1 MKSNAIYTTSD
12 AGLNRFFG
20 KIYGLVGIGVGLS
33 AVISYLMLFP
43 LSHLFVNIL
52 MNYSWI
58 YMAAIFVELALVFLA
73 SGAARRNTPAALP
86 LFLVYSALNGFTLS
100 FIIVQYT
107 QAIVF
112 QAFLSTAIVFFVM
125 ALIGVSIKRDLS
137 GMVKFLMAALIGI
150 IVASLVNIFFAS
162 STTSSTMSFVISIVS
177 VLIFSGLIA
186 YDNQLIKKV
195 YYSTNGQVTDGWA
208 VSMALSL
215 YLDFINLFLNILRIF
230 ARHD

>member
-1 MKSNAIYTTSD
+1 MESNAIYTTSD
-12 AGLNRFFG
+12 AGLSRFFG

-43 LSHLFVNIL
+43 LSHVFVNIL
-52 MNYSWI
+52 MNYSWV
-58 YMAAIFVELALVFLA
+58 YMAALFLEFGLVFLA

-112 QAFLSTAIVFFVM
+112 QAFLSTAIVFFIM

-137 GMVKFLMAALIGI
+137 GMAKFLMA
-150 IVASLVNIFFAS
+150 
-162 STTSSTMSFVISIVS
+162 
-177 VLIFSGLIA
+177 VLIVA
-186 YDNQLIKKV
+186 YDNQMIKKV
-195 YYSTNGQVTDGWA
+195 YYGTNGQVTDGWA

-215 YLDFINLFLNILRIF
+215 YLDFINLFLNILRLF
-230 ARHD
+230 ARRN

>member
-20 KIYGLVGIGVGLS
+20 KVYGLVGIGVGLS

-58 YMAAIFVELALVFLA
+58 YMAAIFIELALVFLA

-100 FIIVQYT
+100 FIIAQYT

-125 ALIGVSIKRDLS
+125 ALIGVSIKRDL
-137 GMVKFLMAALIGI
+137 
-150 IVASLVNIFFAS
+150 
-162 STTSSTMSFVISIVS
+162 
-177 VLIFSGLIA
+177 
-186 YDNQLIKKV
+186 
-195 YYSTNGQVTDGWA
+195 
-208 VSMALSL
+208 
-215 YLDFINLFLNILRIF
+215 
-230 ARHD
+230 

>member
-112 QAFLSTAIVFFVM
+112 QAFLSTAIVFFVI

-150 IVASLVNIFFAS
+150 IVASLVNIFFA
-162 STTSSTMSFVISIVS
+162 SSTMSFVISIVS

>member
-1 MKSNAIYTTSD
+1 MESNAIYTTSD
-12 AGLNRFFG
+12 AGLSRFFG
-20 KIYGLVGIGVGLS
+20 KIYGLVGMGVGLS

-43 LSHLFVNIL
+43 LSHVFVNIL
-52 MNYSWI
+52 MNYSWV
-58 YMAAIFVELALVFLA
+58 YMAALFLEFGLVFLA

-112 QAFLSTAIVFFVM
+112 QAFLSTAIVFFIM

-137 GMVKFLMAALIGI
+137 GMAKFLMAALIGI
-150 IVASLVNIFFAS
+150 IVASLINIF
-162 STTSSTMSFVISIVS
+162 IVS
-177 VLIFSGLIA
+177 ILIFSGLIA

-195 YYSTNGQVTDGWA
+195 YYGANGQVTDGWA

-215 YLDFINLFLNILRIF
+215 YLDFINLFLNILRLF
-230 ARHD
+230 ARRN

>member
-1 MKSNAIYTTSD
+1 MESNAIYTTSD
-12 AGLNRFFG
+12 AGLSRFFG
-20 KIYGLVGIGVGLS
+20 KIYGLVGMGVGLS

-43 LSHLFVNIL
+43 LSHVFVNIL
-52 MNYSWI
+52 MNYSWV
-58 YMAAIFVELALVFLA
+58 YMAALFLEFGLVFLA

-112 QAFLSTAIVFFVM
+112 FIM

-137 GMVKFLMAALIGI
+137 GMAKFLMAALIGI
-150 IVASLVNIFFAS
+150 IVASLINIFFAS
-162 STTSSTMSFVISIVS
+162 SMMSFVISIVS
-177 VLIFSGLIA
+177 ILIFSGLIA
-186 YDNQLIKKV
+186 YDNQMIKKV
-195 YYSTNGQVTDGWA
+195 YYGTNGQVTDGWA

-215 YLDFINLFLNILRIF
+215 YLDFINLFLNILRLF
-230 ARHD
+230 ARRN

>member
-1 MKSNAIYTTSD
+1 MESNAIYTTSD

-20 KIYGLVGIGVGLS
+20 KIYGLVGMGVGLS

-52 MNYSWI
+52 MNYSWV
-58 YMAAIFVELALVFLA
+58 YMAALFLEFGLVFLA

-100 FIIVQYT
+100 FISVQYT

-112 QAFLSTAIVFFVM
+112 QAFLSTAIVFFIM
-125 ALIGVSIKRDLS
+125 ALIGVTIKRDLS
-137 GMVKFLMAALIGI
+137 GMAKFLMAALIGI
-150 IVASLVNIFFAS
+150 IVASLINIFFAS
-162 STTSSTMSFVISIVS
+162 SMMSFVISIVS
-177 VLIFSGLIA
+177 ILIFSGLIA
-186 YDNQLIKKV
+186 WTINQMIKKV
-195 YYSTNGQVTDGWA
+195 YYGTNGQVTDGWA

-215 YLDFINLFLNILRIF
+215 FTWISLTYS
-230 ARHD
+230 

>member
-1 MKSNAIYTTSD
+1 MESNAIYTTSD

-20 KIYGLVGIGVGLS
+20 KIYGLVGMGVGLS

-52 MNYSWI
+52 MNYSWV
-58 YMAAIFVELALVFLA
+58 YMAALFLEFGLVFLA

-112 QAFLSTAIVFFVM
+112 QAFLSTAIVFFIM
-125 ALIGVSIKRDLS
+125 ALIGVTIKRDLS
-137 GMVKFLMAALIGI
+137 GMAKFLMAALIGI
-150 IVASLVNIFFAS
+150 IVASL
-162 STTSSTMSFVISIVS
+162 MSFVISIVS
-177 VLIFSGLIA
+177 ILIFSGLIA
-186 YDNQLIKKV
+186 YDNQMIKKV
-195 YYSTNGQVTDGWA
+195 YYGTNGQVTDGWA

-215 YLDFINLFLNILRIF
+215 YLDFINLFLNILRLF
-230 ARHD
+230 ARRN

>member
-1 MKSNAIYTTSD
+1 M
-12 AGLNRFFG
+12 
-20 KIYGLVGIGVGLS
+20 
-33 AVISYLMLFP
+33 
-43 LSHLFVNIL
+43 
-52 MNYSWI
+52 
-58 YMAAIFVELALVFLA
+58 A

-162 STTSSTMSFVISIVS
+162 STMSFVISIVS

-186 YDNQLIKKV
+186 YDNQLIKRFIIVLMVK
-195 YYSTNGQVTDGWA
+195 SQMDGR
-208 VSMALSL
+208 
-215 YLDFINLFLNILRIF
+215 FLWRLVFTWILLTCS
-230 ARHD
+230 

>member
-1 MKSNAIYTTSD
+1 MESNAIYTTSD
-12 AGLNRFFG
+12 AGLSRFFG

-43 LSHLFVNIL
+43 LSHVFVNIL
-52 MNYSWI
+52 MNYSWV
-58 YMAAIFVELALVFLA
+58 YMAALFLEFGLVFLA

-112 QAFLSTAIVFFVM
+112 QAFLSTAIVFFIM

-137 GMVKFLMAALIGI
+137 GMAKFLMAALIGI
-150 IVASLVNIFFAS
+150 IVASLFN
-162 STTSSTMSFVISIVS
+162 
-177 VLIFSGLIA
+177 IFSGLIA

-195 YYSTNGQVTDGWA
+195 YYGANGQVTDGWA

-215 YLDFINLFLNILRIF
+215 YLDFINLFLNILRLF
-230 ARHD
+230 ARRN